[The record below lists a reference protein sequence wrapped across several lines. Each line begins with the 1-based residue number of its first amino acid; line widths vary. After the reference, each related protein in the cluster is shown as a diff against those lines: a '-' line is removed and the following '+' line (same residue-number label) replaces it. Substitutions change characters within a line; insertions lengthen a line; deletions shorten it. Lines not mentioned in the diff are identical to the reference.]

1 MQKSKTKKWIVA
13 GVILLLILGIGLFA
27 RKLIQN
33 DPLPEGFASGN
44 GRIEA
49 IEIDIATK
57 NPGRVAEILV
67 DEGAWVKTGQV
78 LARMDTEE
86 TQSELREAE
95 ADQRRAQEGRK
106 YAQAIVRQR
115 ESELSLARKELS
127 RSQQLVKEGHI
138 SKEVVDQRVSTL
150 RSAEAALQAAKA
162 QVVETEAGIEAAEAR
177 VQRLKV
183 RLADSELVAPEE
195 GRVLYRLAEPGEV
208 LAAGGRLLT
217 VLKLTDVYMTIFL
230 PTSQAGRVIVS
241 SEARIILDVRPDLVI
256 PAKVSFVAPRAQF
269 TPKEVETRTEREK
282 LMFRIKVQIDRELVR
297 QHIEKVKTGV
307 PGVAY
312 VRLDQGLDWPDWLRV
327 KLPQ

>member
-86 TQSELREAE
+86 TESELREAE

-230 PTSQAGRVIVS
+230 PTSQAGRVIVGG
-241 SEARIILDVRPDLVI
+241 EARIILDVRPDLVI

-312 VRLDQGLDWPDWLRV
+312 VRLDQTLDWPDWLQV
-327 KLPQ
+327 KLPE